1 MFNIK
6 RLMGIGSPDAVQ
18 PVSPVRKTGA
28 FHEKQNRE
36 SSTDSVDL
44 SDVSKL
50 TSALQEAEEAL
61 KQLPKSETIKLKV
74 LMLKARL
81 EELKNNQ
88 L

>member
-18 PVSPVRKTGA
+18 PVSPVRKTEA
-28 FHEKQNRE
+28 FHEKQKPE
-36 SSTDSVDL
+36 VPTDSL
-44 SDVSKL
+44 NFSDVSKL

-74 LMLKARL
+74 LMLKAKL
-81 EELKNNQ
+81 EELKNN
-88 L
+88 

>member
-6 RLMGIGSPDAVQ
+6 RLMGIGSPDSVQ
-18 PVSPVRKTGA
+18 PVSSVRKTGA

-44 SDVSKL
+44 SGITKL
-50 TSALQEAEEAL
+50 TLELKKAEESL
-61 KQLPKSETIKLKV
+61 SQLPTSETLKLKV